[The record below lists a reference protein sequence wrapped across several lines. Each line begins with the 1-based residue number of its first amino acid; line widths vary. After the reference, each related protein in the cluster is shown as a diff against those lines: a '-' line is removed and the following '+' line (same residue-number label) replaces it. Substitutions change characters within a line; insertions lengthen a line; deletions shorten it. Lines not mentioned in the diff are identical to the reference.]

1 MILFFLIFALVLY
14 AVQQY
19 SLEHGLDGVTLK
31 TDLGKTVVEPGEPF
45 SWTVAVLNQKRM
57 MVPYLRVKEQAPE
70 ELLYAGSGVSVL
82 DKKSSEASSV
92 LYLAGRQRTE
102 VTRDVML
109 MKRGRYF
116 FRGASV
122 EAGDFLGL
130 ETRTRSY
137 TELKEIVVKPMPCPA
152 GELTLLL
159 GGFLGEYSVRNSLL
173 EDPVLSIG
181 FREYTGREPFRSIS
195 WTQSAKY
202 GRLLVKQYECTA
214 DLTCRILLNM
224 DCGRSYI
231 DGEDAQTAALMER
244 CFSMVRSVC
253 EELENKKIPYGFLTN
268 GIISGAVGNWK
279 QVEDGLG
286 AAHLETVLEGLGRM
300 THERQESMEEF
311 MRRVRKGVHG
321 AESFIV
327 VTPVREPRI
336 MGLVQELEERCGNKV
351 LFLCADEMEG

>member
-1 MILFFLIFALVLY
+1 MILFLLVFAAVLY
-14 AVQQY
+14 AAEKY
-19 SLEHGLDGVTLK
+19 SLDHGLDGVTLK
-31 TDLGKTVVEPGEPF
+31 TVLGKTVVEPGEAF
-45 SWTVAVLNQKRM
+45 SWTVSVLNKKRM
-57 MVPYLRVKEQAPE
+57 MVPYLRVKEQVPE
-70 ELLYAGSGVSVL
+70 ELLYAGSEVSVL
-82 DKKSSEASSV
+82 DKKSAEANSV
-92 LYLAGRQRTE
+92 LYLAGRQKTE
-102 VTRDVML
+102 VTRDVIL
-109 MKRGRYF
+109 TKRGRYF

-130 ETRTRSY
+130 ETRSRSY
-137 TELKEIVVKPMPCPA
+137 TELEEIVVKPTPCPA
-152 GELTLLL
+152 GELSLLL

-214 DLTCRILLNM
+214 DLTCQILLNM
-224 DCGRSYI
+224 DCGKNYI
-231 DGEDAQTAALMER
+231 DVQTVAQMER

-253 EELENKKIPYGFLTN
+253 EELERKKIPYGFLTN
-268 GIISGAVGNWK
+268 GIIAGSVGNWK

-286 AAHLETVLEGLGRM
+286 VGHLETVLEGLGRM
-300 THERQESMEEF
+300 THEHQQSMEEF
-311 MRRVRKGVHG
+311 LRKVRKGVHG

-336 MGLVQELEERCGNKV
+336 EALVQGLEDRCGNKV

>member
-1 MILFFLIFALVLY
+1 MILFLLIFALVLY
-14 AVQQY
+14 IVQQY

-31 TDLGKTVVEPGEPF
+31 TVLGKTVVEPGEEFP
-45 SWTVAVLNQKRM
+45 WTVTVVNRKRM

-102 VTRDVML
+102 VTRDVIL
-109 MKRGRYF
+109 TKRGRYF

-130 ETRTRSY
+130 QTRTKSY
-137 TELKEIVVKPMPCPA
+137 TELEEIVVKPAPCPA
-152 GELTLLL
+152 KELSTLL
-159 GGFLGEYSVRNSLL
+159 GGFLGEYAVRNSLL

-181 FREYTGREPFRSIS
+181 FREYTGREPFRAIS

-214 DLTCRILLNM
+214 DLSCQILLNM
-224 DCGRSYI
+224 DRGQTHI
-231 DGEDAQTAALMER
+231 EGEDAQTAALIER

-253 EELENKKIPYGFLTN
+253 EELERKKIPYGFRTN
-268 GIISGAVGNWK
+268 GIIAGAVGNWK

-286 AAHLETVLEGLGRM
+286 GAHLETVLEGLGRM
-300 THERQESMEEF
+300 THERQETMDEF
-311 MRRVRKGVHG
+311 MRKVRKGVQG
-321 AESFIV
+321 SESFIV

-336 MGLVQELEERCGNKV
+336 EALVQSLEERCGNHV

>member
-1 MILFFLIFALVLY
+1 MILFLLVFAMALY
-14 AVQQY
+14 AVQKY
-19 SLEHGLDGVTLK
+19 SLEHGLDGVSLK
-31 TDLGKTVVEPGEPF
+31 THLGKNVVEPGEPF
-45 SWTVAVLNQKRM
+45 SWTVSVLNKKRM
-57 MVPYLRVKEQAPE
+57 MVPYLRVKELAPE
-70 ELLYAGSGVSVL
+70 DLVYAGSGVSVL
-82 DKKSSEASSV
+82 DKKSAEANSV

-102 VTRDVML
+102 VTRDVTL
-109 MKRGRYF
+109 PKRGRYF

-130 ETRTRSY
+130 KTRTKSY
-137 TELKEIVVKPMPCPA
+137 AELEEIVVKPTPCPA
-152 GELTLLL
+152 GELSLLL

-214 DLTCRILLNM
+214 DLTCQILLNM
-224 DCGRSYI
+224 DHGRTYI
-231 DGEDAQTAALMER
+231 EGEDAKTAELMER

-253 EELENKKIPYGFLTN
+253 EELERRKIPYGFLNN
-268 GIISGAVGNWK
+268 GIIAGAVGHWK

-286 AAHLETVLEGLGRM
+286 TAHLETVLEGLGRM
-300 THERQESMEEF
+300 THEHQESMEEF
-311 MRRVRKGVHG
+311 IQKVRKGVHG
-321 AESFIV
+321 TESFVI

-336 MGLVQELEERCGNKV
+336 EALVQSLEDRCGNKV